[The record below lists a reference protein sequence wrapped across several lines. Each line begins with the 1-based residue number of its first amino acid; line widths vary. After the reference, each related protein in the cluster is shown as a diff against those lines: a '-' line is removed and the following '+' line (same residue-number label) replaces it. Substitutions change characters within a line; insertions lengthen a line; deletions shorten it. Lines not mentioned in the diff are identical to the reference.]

1 MLQEKIAMVQEN
13 ELLQKENGKLKN
25 ENQNLLKMK
34 DRADSQA
41 VALMKSLEALQK
53 DIKDKEILVIFF
65 LIVKLNIKFD
75 SILFILNIFLM
86 FSLRFNT

>member
-65 LIVKLNIKFD
+65 
-75 SILFILNIFLM
+75 
-86 FSLRFNT
+86 

>member
-1 MLQEKIAMVQEN
+1 MLQEKIAMVREC

-25 ENQNLLKMK
+25 ENHNLLKMK

-53 DIKDKEILVIFF
+53 DIKDKEIQV
-65 LIVKLNIKFD
+65 V
-75 SILFILNIFLM
+75 
-86 FSLRFNT
+86 FSDN

>member
-34 DRADSQA
+34 DRADSEA

-65 LIVKLNIKFD
+65 
-75 SILFILNIFLM
+75 
-86 FSLRFNT
+86 